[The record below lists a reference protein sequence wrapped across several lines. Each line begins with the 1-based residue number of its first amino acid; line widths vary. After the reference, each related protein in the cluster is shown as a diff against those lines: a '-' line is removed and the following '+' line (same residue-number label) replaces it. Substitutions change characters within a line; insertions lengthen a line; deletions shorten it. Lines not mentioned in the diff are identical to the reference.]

1 MSDKGKMNDKVGE
14 ALKENANNAR
24 VAAAKLSELAASAA
38 KDLVRTR
45 RRKATGMAI
54 LRTVA
59 LAILWALVWLAADAG
74 LLDARLGATVV
85 GGATTLWAFYMGAWV
100 QSRWGWV

>member
-24 VAAAKLSELAASAA
+24 AAAAKLSELAASAA

-45 RRKATGMAI
+45 RRKAARGAI
-54 LRTVA
+54 LRSVV
-59 LAILWALVWLAADAG
+59 LVLLWALVLWAEIAG
-74 LLDARLGATVV
+74 LLDPRLGAAVI
-85 GGATTLWAFYMGAWV
+85 GGAAGMWSFYMGAWV